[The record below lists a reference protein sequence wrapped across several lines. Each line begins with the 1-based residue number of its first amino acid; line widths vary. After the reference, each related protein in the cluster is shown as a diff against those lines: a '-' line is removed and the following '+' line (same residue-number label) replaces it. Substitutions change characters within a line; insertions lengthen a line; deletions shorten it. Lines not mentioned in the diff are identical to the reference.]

1 MAKFKEKERAIILRR
16 KGASYSQIRKIL
28 KVSKSTLSLW
38 LKEYP
43 LSEGRIRELR
53 DWSAQRIEHYRET
66 RRRTRDTL
74 LKNIYEEERGKIL
87 PLSKRDLLIAG
98 LFLYWGEGSK
108 TKVSET
114 RLTNTDPG
122 MIRAFIRWATEIL
135 GVELDYLSARL
146 YLYRDMNVKS
156 EIQFWA
162 QEIGLPISQFRTPSI
177 KKTNRLGLSYKNGF
191 NHGTCHI
198 MLSNAIVSKKVHMGL
213 KVLRD
218 YFSKMRP

>member
-1 MAKFKEKERAIILRR
+1 MAKFKEKERAIVLRQ
-16 KGASYSQIRKIL
+16 KGASYSQIRKTL

-53 DWSAQRIEHYRET
+53 DWNAQRIEHYRET

-74 LKNIYEEERGKIL
+74 LTNIYEEEKKKIL
-87 PLSKRDLLIAG
+87 PLSKRDLFIAG

-108 TKVSET
+108 TKISET
-114 RLTNTDPG
+114 RLTNTDPS
-122 MIRAFIRWATEIL
+122 MIRAFIRWVTEIL
-135 GVELDYLSARL
+135 GVERSGISVRL

-156 EIQFWA
+156 ETHFWA
-162 QEIGLPISQFRTPSI
+162 QEIGLPIRQFRTPSI
-177 KKTNRLGLSYKNGF
+177 KETNRSGLSYKNGF

-213 KVLRD
+213 KVARD
-218 YFSKMRP
+218 FFMKK